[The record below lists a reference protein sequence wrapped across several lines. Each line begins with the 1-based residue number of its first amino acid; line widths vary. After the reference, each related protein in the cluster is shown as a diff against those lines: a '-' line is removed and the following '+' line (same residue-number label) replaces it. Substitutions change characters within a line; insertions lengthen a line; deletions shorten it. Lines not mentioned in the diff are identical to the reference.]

1 MRRAKSLR
9 ILPGASL
16 RPPLPFNPRPRRLS
30 TPTDAF
36 QLHPDVAL
44 YGTTL
49 RHATDDPRVIDV
61 MLFKAN
67 QEMVTVAAHHFQRHH
82 LITKYVAPE
91 SNVIDKARARGEKPK
106 SAFLSAFLGGKA
118 TEPNGGIPKD
128 F

>member
-1 MRRAKSLR
+1 
-9 ILPGASL
+9 
-16 RPPLPFNPRPRRLS
+16 
-30 TPTDAF
+30 
-36 QLHPDVAL
+36 
-44 YGTTL
+44 
-49 RHATDDPRVIDV
+49 

-118 TEPNGGIPKD
+118 TEPNWGIPKD